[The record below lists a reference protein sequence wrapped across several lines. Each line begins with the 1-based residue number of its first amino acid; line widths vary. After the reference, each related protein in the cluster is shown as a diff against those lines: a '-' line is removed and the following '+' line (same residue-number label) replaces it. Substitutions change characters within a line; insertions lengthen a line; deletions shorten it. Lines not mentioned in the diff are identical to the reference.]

1 MESRLPGRPV
11 TVRLSGMSVVEH
23 LERLGGVAR
32 RATLLGL
39 VERADLERA
48 VRVGDVVRDAR
59 GRYALGGADE
69 AVRTAAAMA
78 GVLCLTDAALHH
90 GWAVKTVP
98 TVPQVLVSRGRTLR
112 GGRPAVVHRA
122 ELRPHEV
129 DGHWTSEERTLQD
142 CLRRLPFDE
151 ALSVADS
158 ARREGVGQGVLDRL
172 AAEARGPGSRQLKRV
187 AAMCTPLTANPFES
201 VARAI
206 ALDVPGLRVL
216 PQVVLDG
223 LGYRP
228 DLVDERLRLVIECD
242 SFEWH
247 GKRSALERDARRY
260 NDMVVSGW
268 LALRLVHAD
277 VMHRPGVVHSTLVA
291 AVAHAELMNKGLSAL
306 RRAA

>member
-1 MESRLPGRPV
+1 
-11 TVRLSGMSVVEH
+11 MSVTEH

-59 GRYALGGADE
+59 GRYALAVADE
-69 AVRTAAAMA
+69 AVRTASAMG

-112 GGRPAVVHRA
+112 GGRHAIVHRA
-122 ELRPHEV
+122 ELRPDEV
-129 DGHWTSEERTLQD
+129 DGHWTSPERTLRD

-158 ARREGVGQGVLDRL
+158 ARREGVGLDVFDRL
-172 AAEARGPGSRQLKRV
+172 AAEARGPGSRQLKEV
-187 AAMCTPLTANPFES
+187 AALCTPLAANPFES

-206 ALDVPGLRVL
+206 SLTVPGLRVR
-216 PQVVLDG
+216 PQVELDG
-223 LGYRP
+223 LGYRS

-260 NDMVVSGW
+260 NEMVVSGW
-268 LALRLVHAD
+268 LTLRLVHAD
-277 VMHRPGVVHSTLVA
+277 VMRRQQAVRRTLVG

-306 RRAA
+306 AATA